1 MRMKNN
7 FGSKAECT
15 GPQTSQSAGKEQ
27 SKHFSAILGRRYGLP
42 PSGTETR
49 IRNCLVNNVVVVAA
63 GVVAGLKRVG
73 GIRNHRNP
81 PPPWQGSVDV
91 LYALDAIGVRFVCKT
106 RSWRASLGGQKRG
119 HPLGHLPEG
128 GKMGKKKGDGPII
141 QWAKADTT
149 DRTNRER
156 ISTHQPGTPSCAA
169 LLVFI

>member
-1 MRMKNN
+1 MKNN

-81 PPPWQGSVDV
+81 PPPGRVLWMFYMRWMRLASA
-91 LYALDAIGVRFVCKT
+91 LYAKQDPGER
-106 RSWRASLGGQKRG
+106 RWEGKRG
-119 HPLGHLPEG
+119 ATHSATYRRGE
-128 GKMGKKKGDGPII
+128 KWAKKKGTG
-141 QWAKADTT
+141 
-149 DRTNRER
+149 
-156 ISTHQPGTPSCAA
+156 
-169 LLVFI
+169 L

>member
-7 FGSKAECT
+7 FWSKAECT

-81 PPPWQGSVDV
+81 PPPLAGFCGCFICAGCDWRPLCMQNKILESVTGR
-91 LYALDAIGVRFVCKT
+91 AKEGPPT
-106 RSWRASLGGQKRG
+106 RPPTGGGKNGQKKRG
-119 HPLGHLPEG
+119 RAYNP
-128 GKMGKKKGDGPII
+128 MGKGGH
-141 QWAKADTT
+141 
-149 DRTNRER
+149 N
-156 ISTHQPGTPSCAA
+156 
-169 LLVFI
+169 